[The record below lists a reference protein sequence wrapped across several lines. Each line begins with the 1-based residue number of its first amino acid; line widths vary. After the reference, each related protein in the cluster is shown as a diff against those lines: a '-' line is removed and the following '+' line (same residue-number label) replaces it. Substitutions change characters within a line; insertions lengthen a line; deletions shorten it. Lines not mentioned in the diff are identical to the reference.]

1 MLVCLPPAVLAHG
14 CAGFSSSSVRTL
26 ALASSQAALQAA
38 KQQLRQNLQLILASF
53 VVQMKKS
60 QTDEGTEEEE
70 EACCVS
76 IVCNLL
82 LGLQRGSR
90 RERVASKFVENE
102 FEKCDR
108 LMEIF
113 TRRSARVAAAE
124 VGPASVS

>member
-1 MLVCLPPAVLAHG
+1 MRKA
-14 CAGFSSSSVRTL
+14 
-26 ALASSQAALQAA
+26 Q
-38 KQQLRQNLQLILASF
+38 I
-53 VVQMKKS
+53 
-60 QTDEGTEEEE
+60 DEGTEEEE

-90 RERVASKFVENE
+90 RDRVAAKFVENE

-108 LMEIF
+108 LLEIF

-124 VGPASVS
+124 VCHTPPMAIYRQGVVQECQSCALVAAAGVCQYRHA